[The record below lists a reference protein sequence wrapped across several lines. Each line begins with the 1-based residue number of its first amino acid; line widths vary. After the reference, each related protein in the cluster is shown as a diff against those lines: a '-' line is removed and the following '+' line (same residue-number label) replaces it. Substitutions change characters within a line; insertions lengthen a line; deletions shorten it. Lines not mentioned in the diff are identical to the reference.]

1 MVLIRECKEA
11 DFEQVLRL
19 LGQLW
24 PDKKLD
30 EKELHCVFLR
40 GLNSEFQ
47 HYICAT
53 IETDIVGF
61 SSLTI
66 KNSLW
71 QEGYIGHIDEL
82 IVDKQYRGKGIGS
95 KLLKHIIRVAEEKGC
110 RRAELDSAFDR
121 AKAHEFYQKN
131 GFENRAFLFSKKI

>member
-1 MVLIRECKEA
+1 MVIRGCRVE
-11 DFEQVLRL
+11 DFEQILKL

-24 PDKKLD
+24 PDNKLNK
-30 EKELHCVFLR
+30 KELHRVFLR

-47 HYICAT
+47 YYICAT
-53 IETDIVGF
+53 IETGIVGF
-61 SSLTI
+61 GSLTI

-71 QEGYIGHIDEL
+71 QQDYVGYIDEL
-82 IVDKQYRGKGIGS
+82 IVDKQRRGKGIGS
-95 KLLKHIIRVAEEKGC
+95 ELLQSIINVAKERGC